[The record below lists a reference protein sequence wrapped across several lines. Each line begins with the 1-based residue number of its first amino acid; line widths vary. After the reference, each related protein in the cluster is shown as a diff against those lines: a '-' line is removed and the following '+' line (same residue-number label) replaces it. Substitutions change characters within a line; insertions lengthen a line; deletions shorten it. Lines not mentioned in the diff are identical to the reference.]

1 MNETKSK
8 SPLFSHKSRDY
19 TTVSSTHLFI
29 QSLII
34 KKIGCSKA
42 RLLSQLLLNSL
53 INTLFHLFSACTKRN
68 VDFMLSYDKWL
79 PALTPHRHKSDV
91 SVCFYPTA
99 RKWMSVFFKMSNWYS
114 ESNGKK
120 KTLLQLGMLTRAIC
134 LSGQSPA
141 CCNSEWIY
149 HLHVNRAAEVVG
161 FLPAAWSL
169 TIWQLSR
176 SKMQP
181 MFGINI
187 NRQKCPPPTSR
198 FQLESQSFLVKWNQS
213 FHISVHLMFTF
224 IQL

>member
-120 KTLLQLGMLTRAIC
+120 KKHYCNWACSQEQYAWVDSLPLVVTQ
-134 LSGQSPA
+134 SGFT
-141 CCNSEWIY
+141 IY
-149 HLHVNRAAEVVG
+149 
-161 FLPAAWSL
+161 
-169 TIWQLSR
+169 
-176 SKMQP
+176 M
-181 MFGINI
+181 
-187 NRQKCPPPTSR
+187 
-198 FQLESQSFLVKWNQS
+198 
-213 FHISVHLMFTF
+213 
-224 IQL
+224 

>member
-1 MNETKSK
+1 MHAQKEMST
-8 SPLFSHKSRDY
+8 LCLA
-19 TTVSSTHLFI
+19 TTNDS
-29 QSLII
+29 
-34 KKIGCSKA
+34 
-42 RLLSQLLLNSL
+42 LLSLHTD
-53 INTLFHLFSACTKRN
+53 IR
-68 VDFMLSYDKWL
+68 V
-79 PALTPHRHKSDV
+79 
-91 SVCFYPTA
+91 
-99 RKWMSVFFKMSNWYS
+99 MSVFVSIPQRES
-114 ESNGKK
+114 EWVYFSKCQTDTLNPTEKKK